1 MVQEQLKR
9 AISNTLD
16 NAGRPGGAVPA
27 GGAMPGR
34 RILAAMLAA
43 RESGCKCGACC
54 LMREEL
60 DTSIGSFLKVALEAT
75 EEAAPALV
83 DVALDGPMTEASD
96 GPGNDPAS

>member
-1 MVQEQLKR
+1 MLEKQTRE
-9 AISNTLD
+9 AIAATLN

-43 RESGCKCGACC
+43 RESGCKCGACI

-75 EEAAPALV
+75 EESATEPAAAAP
-83 DVALDGPMTEASD
+83 GSSMTEASD
-96 GPGNDPAS
+96 GSGNDPTS